1 MLTTLSQRLEVWTVL
16 DNFCEDFVRN
26 LWDVRRVRHAIID
39 NARSN
44 SEQAI
49 FFLRGPR
56 APGYHPV
63 MLNIRAEQQ
72 GAVITITL
80 DRKHAVALAMALQ
93 DRAHA
98 EGATTEVAEL
108 ETLVIGSPEWQK
120 GGPIGP
126 ISRGEVNDY
135 RIENGLP
142 IVP

>member
-1 MLTTLSQRLEVWTVL
+1 
-16 DNFCEDFVRN
+16 
-26 LWDVRRVRHAIID
+26 VRRVRHVIIN

-44 SEQAI
+44 SNQAI
-49 FFLRGPR
+49 FLLRGPL
-56 APGYHPV
+56 APGYHPA
-63 MLNIRAEQQ
+63 MMNIRAEQQ

-80 DRKHAVALAMALQ
+80 DRKYAVALAMALQ

-135 RIENGLP
+135 RIANGLP
-142 IVP
+142 VVP